1 MKKHIVIAFSF
12 LLVISAC
19 AQQNKKDNAMNYNKL
34 TPEEENVIIN
44 KGTERPFTGKYYKFN
59 EKGTYNCKRCNA
71 ALYNSSDKFESNC
84 GWPSFDDEIK
94 GAVKRVLDADGSRTE
109 IICAKCGAH
118 LGHVFEGENLTKKD
132 TRHCV
137 NSISLNFV
145 AAAEIQTTDTAI
157 FAGGCFWGVE
167 YFFQKEAG
175 VLSTEVGYIGGK
187 TNNPTYKDVCNHNT
201 GHAEAAR
208 IIFDPTKTTYEK
220 LARLFF
226 EIHDPTQIDRQGPD
240 VGDQYRSEIFYFNQ
254 QQKEVI
260 ENLIHLLKAKGLNVV
275 TKLSPVTT
283 FWKAEDYHQQYYEHK
298 GSRPYCH
305 GYVKRF

>member
-1 MKKHIVIAFSF
+1 MKNTIIFAFS
-12 LLVISAC
+12 LLIVLSAC
-19 AQQNKKDNAMNYNKL
+19 AQQNKNKNTMNYNKL

-94 GAVKRVLDADGSRTE
+94 GAVKRVLDADGRRTE
-109 IICAKCGAH
+109 IICTNCGAH

-145 AAAEIQTTDTAI
+145 PAAETQKTDTAI

-187 TNNPTYKDVCNHNT
+187 TSNPTYKDVCNHNT

-208 IIFDPTKTTYEK
+208 IIFDPGKTTYEK

-226 EIHDPTQIDRQGPD
+226 EIHDPTQMNRQGPD

-254 QQKEVI
+254 SQKDII
-260 ENLIHLLKAKGLNVV
+260 EKLIHLLKAKELNIV
-275 TKLSPVTT
+275 TKLSPAST

-298 GSRPYCH
+298 GSKPYCH

>member
-1 MKKHIVIAFSF
+1 MKNTFILAFSF
-12 LLVISAC
+12 LIILSAC
-19 AQQNKKDNAMNYNKL
+19 AQQNKKDNTMNYNKL

-44 KGTERPFTGKYYKFN
+44 KGTEKPFTGKYYKFKEN
-59 EKGTYNCKRCNA
+59 GTYNCKRCNA
-71 ALYNSSDKFESNC
+71 ALYNSTDKFESNC

-94 GAVKRVLDADGSRTE
+94 GAVKRVLDADGRRTE
-109 IICAKCGAH
+109 IICANCGAH

-145 AAAEIQTTDTAI
+145 STTDLQTTDTAI

-167 YFFQKEAG
+167 YFFQKEVG

-187 TNNPTYKDVCNHNT
+187 TTNPTYKDVCNHNT

-208 IIFDPTKTTYEK
+208 IIFDPSKTTYEK
-220 LARLFF
+220 LTRLFF
-226 EIHDPTQIDRQGPD
+226 EIHDPSQINRQGPD
-240 VGDQYRSEIFYFNQ
+240 VGDQYRSEIFYLNQ
-254 QQKEVI
+254 HQKEVI
-260 ENLIHLLKAKGLNVV
+260 EKLIHILKVKGFDIA
-275 TKLSPVTT
+275 TKLSPVST